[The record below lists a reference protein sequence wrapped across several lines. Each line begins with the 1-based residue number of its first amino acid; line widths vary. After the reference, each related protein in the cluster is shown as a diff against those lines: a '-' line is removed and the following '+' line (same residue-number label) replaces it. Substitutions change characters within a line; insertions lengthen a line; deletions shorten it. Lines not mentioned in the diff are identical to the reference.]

1 MSNFLFLG
9 ILVFFIFYIFV
20 NVIVF
25 MFRILSSVSE
35 ATKKN
40 SSLEEQ
46 RNRQSAET
54 KQQNTTRNKNA
65 YAQARKSGLPKT
77 SDSYQ
82 AARNRIQSNKET
94 PTARE
99 TFSAERVS
107 QEGKRFERFDSRQGR
122 AGKEGSQGVEGTE
135 FHSKEFHSAKKDNL
149 STANSIKNTTSKQ
162 HKKHNG
168 WLQAIVYKEILDRPR
183 SQRSI
188 R

>member
-25 MFRILSSVSE
+25 IFRVLSSVSE
-35 ATKKN
+35 TTKKT
-40 SSLEEQ
+40 SSLREQ
-46 RNRQSAET
+46 RNRQTIQGVERN
-54 KQQNTTRNKNA
+54 NTDRNRNADVQSRKNKLL
-65 YAQARKSGLPKT
+65 KSPN
-77 SDSYQ
+77 SSQ
-82 AARNRIQSNKET
+82 SARNRIQSKKET

-107 QEGKRFERFDSRQGR
+107 QEGRRFESFDSRQGR
-122 AGKEGSQGVEGTE
+122 PGKEGSQGLEGTE
-135 FHSKEFHSAKKDNL
+135 FHTKGFHSAKKGK
-149 STANSIKNTTSKQ
+149 SATTKTMKKKAL
-162 HKKHNG
+162 KKHND
-168 WLQAIVYKEILDRPR
+168 WLQAIVYKEILDKPR